1 MLLLKL
7 CLFVFFLAVV
17 PGAAFGQTN
26 ADAPIKTTV
35 CELAKEPSSYKGKIV
50 TVRGRVLIDFEDFEL
65 STDSCDGRNIGR
77 LWLEYGNG
85 PKRQPTTWCCGNMT
99 PRDPLRLIQNSDFR
113 KFHRLLTAERREA
126 GCYESNCH
134 LYEVTA
140 SITGRVDA
148 VPTKLAE
155 TANAAVASNQGLVT
169 SACFAVGWLS
179 SRSLTWWRKRL
190 PSQIRKTA
198 IDDRVQKIGSTD
210 SRNISLT

>member
-1 MLLLKL
+1 MRLLKL
-7 CLFVFFLAVV
+7 CLFAFCLAVV
-17 PGAAFGQTN
+17 PGAAFGQAN

-85 PKRQPTTWCCGNMT
+85 PKRQPTTWCCGDMT

-113 KFHRLLTAERREA
+113 KFHRLLTAQRSEA
-126 GCYESNCH
+126 GCYESDCY

-140 SITGRVDA
+140 SITGRVDSISTKPCRDGNRRCCAEPGFGHLGVFCSRLVIQSLSDVVAKAIA
-148 VPTKLAE
+148 VSDHK
-155 TANAAVASNQGLVT
+155 N
-169 SACFAVGWLS
+169 
-179 SRSLTWWRKRL
+179 
-190 PSQIRKTA
+190 
-198 IDDRVQKIGSTD
+198 
-210 SRNISLT
+210 RN